1 MNKRLALVVLLA
13 VASSSAAAA
22 WTIVGVGTTNTVY
35 ADSSTIRRDGDMA
48 KMWYLVDHK
57 TATEVGTGKPY
68 MSMRVQ
74 SEYDCKEEQ
83 ARALFASFFA
93 GHMAEG
99 EVVLSRPGPGPWEPV
114 PPGSTRTGL
123 LWKFACAKP

>member
-1 MNKRLALVVLLA
+1 MKRRLMLAALLA

-22 WTIVGVGTTNTVY
+22 WTIVGVGTTNTAY
-35 ADSSTIRRDGDMA
+35 ADSSTIRRDGDMV

-57 TATEVGTGKPY
+57 ATTEVGTGKPY

-74 SEYDCKEEQ
+74 SEYDCKEER
-83 ARALFASFFA
+83 ARALFASFFS
-93 GHMAEG
+93 GNMAEG
-99 EVVLSRPGPGPWEPV
+99 EVVLTRQGPGAWEPV

-123 LWKFACAKP
+123 LWKFACGKP